1 MKDISQLFHSQQE
14 EIAGYIKRDNLETV
28 NKNVV
33 EIIPKETFYTK
44 YGKRILDIIISL
56 LAIIITLP
64 INLTIAVVTYFD
76 VGSPIIFSQERMGK
90 DERIFVLYKFRNMT
104 NGTDANGEL
113 LPAAQRVTKWG
124 KFVRKTSLDEL
135 LNFVSILKG
144 DMSIIGPRP
153 VSRFLFTKIK

>member
-1 MKDISQLFHSQQE
+1 MKDISQLSHSQQE

-104 NGTDANGEL
+104 NETDANGEL
-113 LPAAQRVTKWG
+113 LPAAQRVNG
-124 KFVRKTSLDEL
+124 GNL
-135 LNFVSILKG
+135 
-144 DMSIIGPRP
+144 
-153 VSRFLFTKIK
+153 